1 MKNNVLFWVS
11 GFGHITPKNPSGQGI
26 TILFCLIGIPITM
39 LAMKSAGELWASSIE
54 FIVRKIEKDF
64 LKRGQP
70 SHVKKKT
77 LFVACTLTVLVL
89 ILAAISTAHLE
100 DWTFIES
107 LYAWFISLTTIGFG
121 DYVHLKK
128 MQRDVDEGKAKESTL
143 LLYGMLLSL
152 PYMIGLSLMSC
163 ILSILVD
170 SIEHIRNFRDRVFR
184 LSSSCNKSAAGN
196 GISREGEQ
204 NGQSVNSGANTTIV

>member
-1 MKNNVLFWVS
+1 
-11 GFGHITPKNPSGQGI
+11 
-26 TILFCLIGIPITM
+26 M

-64 LKRGQP
+64 FKRGQL

-77 LFVACTLTVLVL
+77 LFIACTLTVLVM
-89 ILAAISTAHLE
+89 IIAAISTAHLE

-107 LYAWFISLTTIGFG
+107 LYAWFITLTTIGFG

-128 MQRDVDEGKAKESTL
+128 LQRDVDQEKAKESTL
-143 LLYGMLLSL
+143 LLYGFLLSL

-170 SIEHIRNFRDRVFR
+170 SIEHIRNFRDRVFGLLPR
-184 LSSSCNKSAAGN
+184 CIKSAAGN
-196 GISREGEQ
+196 GTLRESEE
-204 NGQSVNSGANTTIV
+204 NGQSVNSDAKTTIV

>member
-1 MKNNVLFWVS
+1 
-11 GFGHITPKNPSGQGI
+11 
-26 TILFCLIGIPITM
+26 M

-77 LFVACTLTVLVL
+77 LFVACSLTVLVL

-107 LYAWFISLTTIGFG
+107 LYAWF
-121 DYVHLKK
+121 
-128 MQRDVDEGKAKESTL
+128 
-143 LLYGMLLSL
+143 
-152 PYMIGLSLMSC
+152 
-163 ILSILVD
+163 
-170 SIEHIRNFRDRVFR
+170 
-184 LSSSCNKSAAGN
+184 
-196 GISREGEQ
+196 
-204 NGQSVNSGANTTIV
+204 